1 MASAQQRAKLTTT
14 GLPVSELLT
23 AQRGRLPVEI
33 SLGIVLELA
42 RLLDRAH
49 QKGNVH
55 GALSPHAVWVSC
67 SGDVWIEW
75 HPQRSPVHRSL
86 PPEVRQGEEPGGAAD
101 IYALGAVAYELL
113 TGLSISRAWAKAPLV
128 NLQDIASTRQF
139 NPAVPK
145 TVDEIISLSLARH
158 PADRP
163 ARISTLA
170 LTVET
175 ALKPGQWE
183 SSLATML
190 SDPFFSPA
198 LRDLPVTCE
207 RAAAPLPPALA
218 EQPPA
223 LASAAAPVDPTEPAP
238 LPPPA
243 RPRPVVVLAAANDDD
258 EQPSSTPFVK
268 IMIVTVLA
276 AAASLALCLGA
287 SRLGADPGGR
297 ALHAS
302 KMLVAAP
309 KVAAVVP
316 EPAPAPAAV
325 VASAA
330 IEPAPHAKAKV
341 KVKADRHP
349 SKRHA
354 AKSKRKSR

>member
-1 MASAQQRAKLTTT
+1 MLATT

-23 AQRGRLPVEI
+23 AQRGRVPLEI

-42 RLLDRAH
+42 RVLDRAH

-55 GALSPHAVWVSC
+55 GALSPQAVWVSC
-67 SGDVWIEW
+67 AGDVWIEW

-86 PPEVRQGEEPGGAAD
+86 PPEVRLGEEPGGAAD

-128 NLQDIASTRQF
+128 HLQDIASPRQF
-139 NPAVPK
+139 NPLVPK
-145 TVDEIISLSLARH
+145 AVDEIISLALARD

-163 ARISTLA
+163 ARIATLA
-170 LTVET
+170 LAVET

-183 SSLATML
+183 ASLATML

-207 RAAAPLPPALA
+207 RAVAPLPAALPQHA
-218 EQPPA
+218 VP
-223 LASAAAPVDPTEPAP
+223 APVVPVAHLPAP
-238 LPPPA
+238 
-243 RPRPVVVLAAANDDD
+243 RPIPVLLAANDDD
-258 EQPSSTPFVK
+258 EDAPSSTPLVK

-287 SRLGADPGGR
+287 SRLGSDAGGR
-297 ALHAS
+297 AVYAS
-302 KMLVAAP
+302 KLLVNAP
-309 KVAAVVP
+309 KVAAVA
-316 EPAPAPAAV
+316 PAPAPAPEVAAAAV
-325 VASAA
+325 
-330 IEPAPHAKAKV
+330 EPAPRVKT
-341 KVKADRHP
+341 KVKADRP
-349 SKRHA
+349 RPAKRHG